1 MGRITIQEAAD
12 KYGCKQS
19 RLYTAITRG
28 KLHSIREMGRVYLE
42 EEELDALFG
51 TPADTPTSSSPLDLN
66 GYQDAAMTT
75 RTEQT
80 YGSST
85 IVYPTLGLTGEAG
98 EVADK
103 VKKVLRGD
111 NGTREFDD
119 EAREAIAYELGDVLW
134 YAAAL
139 AKDLGYDLE
148 DIARMN
154 LRKLQDRQSRDK
166 IHGNGDDR

>member
-1 MGRITIQEAAD
+1 MGNITIQDAAR
-12 KYGCKQS
+12 KYGCTQS
-19 RLYTAITRG
+19 RLYTAIKRN
-28 KLHSIREMGRVYLE
+28 KLRSVRDMGRVYLDE
-42 EEELDALFG
+42 DEMDKLFG
-51 TPADTPTSSSPLDLN
+51 TQTDVPSPVLTLN

-75 RTEQT
+75 RTAET
-80 YGSST
+80 YGSSA

-148 DIARMN
+148 VIARMN
-154 LRKLQDRQSRDK
+154 LRKLQDRQSRSV
-166 IHGNGDDR
+166 IHGNGDNR

>member
-1 MGRITIQEAAD
+1 MGNITIQDAAR
-12 KYGCKQS
+12 KYGCTQS
-19 RLYTAITRG
+19 RLYTAIKRN
-28 KLHSIREMGRVYLE
+28 KLRSVRDMGRVYLDE
-42 EEELDALFG
+42 DEMDKLFG
-51 TPADTPTSSSPLDLN
+51 TQTDVPSPVLTLN
-66 GYQDAAMTT
+66 DYQKAAMTT

-80 YGSST
+80 YGT
-85 IVYPTLGLTGEAG
+85 GAIVYPTLGLTGEAG

-111 NGTREFDD
+111 NGTREFDE

-154 LRKLQDRQSRDK
+154 LRKLQDRQSRQV
-166 IHGNGDDR
+166 IHGNGDNR

>member
-1 MGRITIQEAAD
+1 MGNITIQDAAR
-12 KYGCKQS
+12 KYGCTQS
-19 RLYTAITRG
+19 RLYTAIKRN
-28 KLHSIREMGRVYLE
+28 KLRSVRDMGRVYLDE
-42 EEELDALFG
+42 DEMDKLFG
-51 TPADTPTSSSPLDLN
+51 TQNDVPSPVLTLN
-66 GYQDAAMTT
+66 GYQDLAMTT
-75 RTEQT
+75 RTAET
-80 YGSST
+80 YGSSS

-166 IHGNGDDR
+166 IHGNGDNR

>member
-1 MGRITIQEAAD
+1 MGNITIQDAAR
-12 KYGCKQS
+12 KYGCTQS
-19 RLYTAITRG
+19 RLYTAIKRN
-28 KLHSIREMGRVYLE
+28 KLRSVRDMGRVYLDE
-42 EEELDALFG
+42 DEMDKLFG
-51 TPADTPTSSSPLDLN
+51 TQTDVPSPFLTLN

-80 YGSST
+80 YGSSA

-111 NGTREFDD
+111 NGTREFDE
-119 EAREAIAYELGDVLW
+119 EAREAIALELGDVLW

-154 LRKLQDRQSRDK
+154 LRKLQDRQSRQV
-166 IHGNGDDR
+166 IHGNGDNR

>member
-1 MGRITIQEAAD
+1 MGNITIQDAAR
-12 KYGCKQS
+12 KYGCTQS
-19 RLYTAITRG
+19 RLYTAIKRN
-28 KLHSIREMGRVYLE
+28 KLRSVRDMGRVYLDE
-42 EEELDALFG
+42 DEMDKLFG
-51 TPADTPTSSSPLDLN
+51 TQTDVPSPVLTLN
-66 GYQDAAMTT
+66 GYQDLAMTT

-80 YGSST
+80 YGSSA

-111 NGTREFDD
+111 NGTREFDE

-154 LRKLQDRQSRDK
+154 LRKLQDRQDRQV